1 MRIPRRRFL
10 QLAAGA
16 AALPA
21 ASRIARAQT
30 ANAFSFS
37 VSLGGP
43 AHFRTAFTSAPAV
56 CSWGPARLDVF
67 GRGEDN
73 ALWHKWLTGRDWS
86 DWESLGGTLTSPPAA
101 VSWGEGRIDVFVRG
115 TDLALWHKWL
125 TGGEWSGWESLGG
138 GLNFGPAVSSW
149 GPQRL
154 DVFARGTD
162 NTIFQRTFDHGWR
175 NWTSIGEPETTAAL
189 PGMTAVSSATGKIDL
204 IAWGPTHVNNQ
215 GISINFLQHKS
226 FRGGQ
231 WKPIPQTIGVSSA
244 QASLNTSLAV
254 ASWMTDRLDWFIRTD
269 ERTLEHTAAVTDAD
283 GLAGTRPPTSLE
295 LVNLLTSG
303 PAGVA
308 RPGAAN
314 WIDVITRG
322 QDNALWHT
330 VIMPSPGGRI
340 CCDILRLP

>member
-1 MRIPRRRFL
+1 VKLPRRRFL

-37 VSLGGP
+37 ISLGGP
-43 AHFRTAFTSAPAV
+43 PGQNAFTSAPAV

-67 GRGEDN
+67 GRGPDN

-115 TDLALWHKWL
+115 TDNALWHRWF
-125 TGGEWSGWESLGG
+125 TDGGWSGWESLGG
-138 GLNFGPAVSSW
+138 ILNFGPAVSSW
-149 GPQRL
+149 GPRRL

-162 NTIFQRTFDHGWR
+162 NTIFQRSFDQGWR
-175 NWTSIGEPETTAAL
+175 DWMSIAEPETTVAL
-189 PGMTAVSSATGKIDL
+189 PGIAAVSSATGKIDL
-204 IAWGPTHVNNQ
+204 FAWGATHVNNQ
-215 GISINFLQHKS
+215 GVAINFLQHKS
-226 FRGGQ
+226 FRGN
-231 WKPIPQTIGVSSA
+231 WKPTQTIGPGGA

-254 ASWMTDRLDWFIRTD
+254 ASWMPDRLDWFVRAD
-269 ERTLEHTAAVTDAD
+269 ERTLEHTAGVVDAN
-283 GLAGTRPPTSLE
+283 GLLGTRPPTSIE

-303 PAGVA
+303 PAAVA
-308 RPGAAN
+308 RPAAGN

-322 QDNALWHT
+322 QDNAFWHT
-330 VIMPSPGGRI
+330 VIMPSPGGRV

>member
-1 MRIPRRRFL
+1 MELPRRRFL
-10 QLAAGA
+10 QLATGA
-16 AALPA
+16 VALPA
-21 ASRIARAQT
+21 ASRIARAQK

-43 AHFRTAFTSAPAV
+43 RGFRTAFTSAPAV
-56 CSWGPARLDVF
+56 CSWGPGRLDVF

-86 DWESLGGTLTSPPAA
+86 DWQSLGGTLSAPPAA

-115 TDLALWHKWL
+115 PDLALWHKWF
-125 TGGEWSGWESLGG
+125 TGGDWSEWESLGG
-138 GLNFGPAVSSW
+138 ALNFGPAVSSW
-149 GPQRL
+149 GPGRL

-175 NWTSIGEPETTAAL
+175 DWTSIAEPGTTVAL
-189 PGMTAVSSATGKIDL
+189 PGMAAVSSATGNIDL
-204 IAWGPTHVNNQ
+204 IAWGAA
-215 GISINFLQHKS
+215 NFLQHKS
-226 FRGGQ
+226 FRGN
-231 WKPIPQTIGVSSA
+231 WKTAQTIGDGSA

-254 ASWMTDRLDWFIRTD
+254 ASWMTDRLDWFVRAD
-269 ERTLEHTAAVTDAD
+269 ERTLEHTAGVTDAS
-283 GLAGTRPPTSLE
+283 GLLGTRPPTSVS

-303 PAGVA
+303 PAAVA
-308 RPGAAN
+308 RPAAGN

-322 QDNALWHT
+322 QDNTFWHT